1 MSAPRKRKLRQVIAK
16 NVRLFRLE
24 LGLTQTELADL
35 AVWSQRRISQ
45 LESGKLSATMDSIED
60 LALALRKTPADLV
73 TPHKR

>member
-1 MSAPRKRKLRQVIAK
+1 M
-16 NVRLFRLE
+16 E